1 MVVQWNARQ
10 LLKLWINQIKFH
22 DVAGCQAI
30 VSQFHS
36 LPYISVLWYQDM
48 TLPIS
53 PLLSGSARAEEQRAC
68 VLCSQSLTP
77 SSWYQSPLLL
87 LLMFWHCQNQLTVS
101 SCKTSTS
108 QQAHTHKHTPPP
120 LSRTGPF
127 LWASR
132 FWYPQPLLVP
142 LASGCTSSGRYFFLH
157 YLSVPFALLVL

>member
-1 MVVQWNARQ
+1 MN
-10 LLKLWINQIKFH
+10 KSNQVPWCCWLPSYCLSVPLPSIHICFMIPGH
-22 DVAGCQAI
+22 D
-30 VSQFHS
+30 
-36 LPYISVLWYQDM
+36 
-48 TLPIS
+48 LPIS

-87 LLMFWHCQNQLTVS
+87 LLMFWHCQNQLIVS

-157 YLSVPFALLVL
+157 YLSVPFAL